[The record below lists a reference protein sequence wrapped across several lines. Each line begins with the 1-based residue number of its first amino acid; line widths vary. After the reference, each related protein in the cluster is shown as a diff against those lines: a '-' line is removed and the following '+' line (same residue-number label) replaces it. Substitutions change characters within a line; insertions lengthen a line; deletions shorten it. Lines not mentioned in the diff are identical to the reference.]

1 MIKVLVK
8 VTIIVISFDSHAQ
21 HSSFQL
27 LLLLLCLLM
36 MILNIYVYY
45 FITLLAFYAD
55 FVMRFN
61 LYSSGSV
68 SEIKNLVT
76 MLSLSLSLLP
86 AILSLPPP
94 PTILINVFFIL
105 SIYLLV
111 SSLYSP

>member
-21 HSSFQL
+21 HSSFQ
-27 LLLLLCLLM
+27 LLLCLLM

-76 MLSLSLSLLP
+76 MLSLSLS
-86 AILSLPPP
+86 
-94 PTILINVFFIL
+94 PTSN
-105 SIYLLV
+105 S
-111 SSLYSP
+111 

>member
-76 MLSLSLSLLP
+76 MLSLSLS
-86 AILSLPPP
+86 
-94 PTILINVFFIL
+94 PTSN
-105 SIYLLV
+105 S
-111 SSLYSP
+111 

>member
-21 HSSFQL
+21 HSSFQ

-76 MLSLSLSLLP
+76 MLSLSLSYQQFLVFLLP
-86 AILSLPPP
+86 QLFL
-94 PTILINVFFIL
+94 
-105 SIYLLV
+105 
-111 SSLYSP
+111 